1 MRPSKSFGDQIRSQ
15 VLTHQANARKRSQD
29 AAQAILRGEISV
41 PLRCGHCQS
50 PSVLGDREGGSY
62 DEEARVVLPPGLRCL
77 QCNRT
82 TSLRTAHKVRKQEI
96 AMIIKAG
103 VDPRPHRRGS

>member
-1 MRPSKSFGDQIRSQ
+1 MTSNSFGDAIRSQ
-15 VLTHQANARKRSQD
+15 VLTHQANARKRSQ
-29 AAQAILRGEISV
+29 AAAEAILSGEIQV
-41 PLRCGHCQS
+41 PLRCSHCQS

-62 DEEARVVLPPGLRCL
+62 DEEARTVLPPGLRCL
-77 QCNRT
+77 QCDRT

-103 VDPRPHRRGS
+103 FDPRSNRRGS